1 MTRVEILDLTD
12 LIGYDWRSFCCLL
25 LRQLEVD
32 IVNIKIKK
40 AVAMYVLIKWVKE
53 NQVSVGLD
61 NFVKDKKILKDPKR
75 IGLVEHGA
83 VGVKPPKCGWK
94 AFPAQILCVNGK

>member
-1 MTRVEILDLTD
+1 M
-12 LIGYDWRSFCCLL
+12 
-25 LRQLEVD
+25 
-32 IVNIKIKK
+32 VNIKIKK

-61 NFVKDKKILKDPKR
+61 NFVKDKKMLKDPKR

-83 VGVKPPKCGWK
+83 VGVVGVKSPKCGWK
-94 AFPAQILCVNGK
+94 AFPAQMLCVNGK